1 MEIKD
6 RIISGARQMF
16 VKYGIRSIT
25 MDMIA
30 EHLGISK
37 RTIYEIFKD
46 KDKLL
51 NHCINAGMVEQRA
64 RNDGIILS
72 SSNIIEATFKFIENS
87 INIIKSINP
96 AFFYDI
102 RKYYPG
108 IWASKIKENDA
119 RNLNRTIELL
129 NKGIDENLF
138 REDINVEIV
147 AKLILEQFSLLSNRN
162 IFPENEY
169 SMIEVFENIVI
180 NFIRGIATEE
190 GMNMINQYN
199 K

>member
-6 RIISGARQMF
+6 RIITGARQMF

-30 EHLGISK
+30 EHLGVSK
-37 RTIYEIFKD
+37 RTIYENFKD
-46 KDKLL
+46 KDELL
-51 NHCINAGMVEQRA
+51 NSCINAAMLDHRA
-64 RNDGIILS
+64 RNDKIILS
-72 SSNIIEATFKFIENS
+72 SSNIIEATFRFIENS
-87 INIIKSINP
+87 ITIIKSINP

-108 IWASKIKENDA
+108 IWSSKIKENDA

-138 REDINVEIV
+138 REDINVEII
-147 AKLILEQFSLLSNRN
+147 AKLILEQFSLLSNRD

-169 SMIEVFENIVI
+169 SMIVVFENIVI

-190 GMNMINQYN
+190 GLKMINKYN

>member
-6 RIISGARQMF
+6 RITTGAREMF

-30 EHLGISK
+30 EHLGVSK
-37 RTIYEIFKD
+37 RTIYENFKD
-46 KDKLL
+46 KDELL
-51 NHCINAGMVEQRA
+51 NSCINAAMNDQRV
-64 RNDGIILS
+64 RNDEIILS

-87 INIIKSINP
+87 INIIKLINP

-108 IWASKIKENDA
+108 IWSSKIKENNA

-138 REDINVEIV
+138 REEINVEIV
-147 AKLILEQFSLLSNRN
+147 AKLILEQFSLLSNRD
-162 IFPENEY
+162 IFPENKY
-169 SMIEVFENIVI
+169 SMIDVFENIVI
-180 NFIRGIATEE
+180 NFIRGIATDE
-190 GMNMINQYN
+190 GINMIDQYN